1 MLKYDESA
9 SLGGATKSQSCTRVV
24 TLIWPSLFIMFAI
37 DEFVI
42 QGRHSNYFFIK
53 GNIHIISLD
62 KLMFVDRS
70 FCLYFLL
77 ASTYGAVWLKSNY
90 FIYCFFFLN
99 MCFPSIVPILTLTVD
114 RKGEKMT
121 KNSLW
126 IKNDTL

>member
-1 MLKYDESA
+1 MLKYNKSA
-9 SLGGATKSQSCTRVV
+9 SLGGATKSQSCTIFV

-53 GNIHIISLD
+53 GNIHIISLV
-62 KLMFVDRS
+62 KLMFVDR
-70 FCLYFLL
+70 YFL
-77 ASTYGAVWLKSNY
+77 SIFS
-90 FIYCFFFLN
+90 FSIYIWRSVIKKAIILYIIFFLN